1 MRSPRRA
8 TEPRRSLGIFINAYC
23 LEGVLYVRD
32 RVRGPRWSDKDGDTM
47 VEGKWRE
54 RKKLLCFADASKGT
68 SFEVRGMRMER
79 GSGIRVRGIG
89 TRMSPTGEDEG
100 EGGQCTRVEESL
112 VLETRTRT
120 RTGPKG
126 QR

>member
-1 MRSPRRA
+1 MYVIVYA
-8 TEPRRSLGIFINAYC
+8 VHDGVTKTEIRYG
-23 LEGVLYVRD
+23 
-32 RVRGPRWSDKDGDTM
+32 RGK
-47 VEGKWRE
+47 
-54 RKKLLCFADASKGT
+54 
-68 SFEVRGMRMER
+68 MER
-79 GSGIRVRGIG
+79 EKEASLFCGRVERHELRGSRDEDGAGIWDPSQGIG

>member
-1 MRSPRRA
+1 
-8 TEPRRSLGIFINAYC
+8 
-23 LEGVLYVRD
+23 
-32 RVRGPRWSDKDGDTM
+32 
-47 VEGKWRE
+47 
-54 RKKLLCFADASKGT
+54 
-68 SFEVRGMRMER
+68 MER
-79 GSGIRVRGIG
+79 GSGTRVRGIG

>member
-1 MRSPRRA
+1 
-8 TEPRRSLGIFINAYC
+8 
-23 LEGVLYVRD
+23 
-32 RVRGPRWSDKDGDTM
+32 
-47 VEGKWRE
+47 
-54 RKKLLCFADASKGT
+54 
-68 SFEVRGMRMER
+68 MRMER